1 MQRIPSHRLAQ
12 VRELVSYRAK
22 AKDISRLLGVPLE
35 FVLEVFHNQEDP
47 AARRPPNGATCAA
60 TSKHLRT
67 GTRQLYVALACQYQ
81 ALLRRNVD
89 EIEALLAV
97 FRDARWRY
105 GETEEGQHLS
115 CSTWITL
122 CRHLGSG
129 IALLWRCNQCG
140 ASTLVEDNRAVRM
153 VRMRCLWCTHQPA
166 SALFDFTAR
175 SRRLGSRP

>member
-1 MQRIPSHRLAQ
+1 MQRIPPHRLAQ

-22 AKDISRLLGVPLE
+22 VKDIARLLGVPPE
-35 FVLEVFHNQEDP
+35 FVADVYRSLEDP
-47 AARRPPNGATCAA
+47 AARRPPNSATCAA

-81 ALLRRNVD
+81 ALVRRNVAEVD
-89 EIEALLAV
+89 AILTV
-97 FRDARWRY
+97 FREAVHLYR
-105 GETEEGQHLS
+105 GTEEGKHLS

-129 IALLWRCNQCG
+129 IARLWRCNQCG
-140 ASTLVEDNRAVRM
+140 ASTLVEDTRAVRM